1 MSSDQITWIIVL
13 AVVAALAGLGY
24 WLYRAGHWKRFTTF
38 LGEVRT
44 EMRKV
49 SFPTRDEVIGTTI
62 VVIVTSVIFAVYLW
76 MADIVIQKGYVGLVK
91 VLGS

>member
-1 MSSDQITWIIVL
+1 MSDWVTWVTVL
-13 AVVAALAGLGY
+13 VVVVALAGLVF
-24 WLYRAGHWKRFTTF
+24 WLLRGGHWAKFVTF

-49 SFPTRDEVIGTTI
+49 SFPTRDEVVGTTI

-76 MADIVIQKGYVGLVK
+76 IADLLIQQGYVSLIK
-91 VLGS
+91 VLS

>member
-1 MSSDQITWIIVL
+1 MNVTLVIVL
-13 AVVAALAGLGY
+13 AVVAALAALVF
-24 WLYRAGHWKRFTTF
+24 WLLRAGHWSRFVIF
-38 LGEVRT
+38 LGEVKT

-76 MADIVIQKGYVGLVK
+76 IADFVIQKGYVGLIK
-91 VLGS
+91 VLSS

>member
-1 MSSDQITWIIVL
+1 MTDWITWTIVL
-13 AVVAALAGLGY
+13 VVVAALAALGY
-24 WLYRAGHWKRFTTF
+24 WLVRAGHWARGLGF
-38 LGEVRT
+38 LGEVRS

-49 SFPTRDEVIGTTI
+49 SFPTREEVIGTTI

-76 MADIVIQKGYVGLVK
+76 IADFLIQKGYVGLVR

>member
-1 MSSDQITWIIVL
+1 MSDQIGWIITLV
-13 AVVAALAGLGY
+13 VVAALAGLVF
-24 WLYRAGHWKRFTTF
+24 WLVRGGHWAKFVTF

-76 MADIVIQKGYVGLVK
+76 IADILIQQGYVGLIK
-91 VLGS
+91 VLS